1 MRLFKWAL
9 CLFSMILIL
18 AGCGGASTNRQVS
31 EGVLI
36 EKGKPTLLFFY
47 TDN

>member
-9 CLFSMILIL
+9 CFVSMMLIF
-18 AGCGGASTNRQVS
+18 AGCSGDSANRQVS
-31 EGVLI
+31 DGVII